1 MRIENINKSYLDK
14 VLAGEFV
21 DHLYHLGISST
32 DECLKEMKDLKAV
45 VMAGSGHRIER
56 MAKAWHEKNKNRGAF
71 FKFPKDERFSIFYSS
86 GVLFCSHG
94 MGMPS
99 TSIALHELMK
109 LVYYV
114 KKGSVQDI
122 EKIFWCRVGTSG
134 GLVEPGTVVVTTQAL
149 CANFK
154 PYSLFVLG
162 KEKKFNSDF
171 PLNTV
176 DGIVSASVNSKIPLI
191 TGKTVGAD
199 CFYIEQN
206 RADGAISFCN
216 DKEKIKWLK
225 KAEKFGV
232 KNIEMESPVV
242 AAFLNHWGFS
252 NFAVIC
258 CVLVN
263 RLKGDQIK
271 SSKEELD
278 SYSLNAETVLW
289 NYLNSL
295 LNSKN

>member
-1 MRIENINKSYLDK
+1 MDK
-14 VLAGEFV
+14 VLAGELV
-21 DHLYHLGISST
+21 DHLYHLGISSA
-32 DECLKEMKDLKAV
+32 DDCLKKMKDLKAV
-45 VMAGSGHRIER
+45 VMAGSGQRIAR
-56 MAKAWHEKNKNRGAF
+56 MANAWHENNKDGVF
-71 FKFPKDERFSIFYSS
+71 FKFPKDERFTIFYSS

-114 KKGSVQDI
+114 KKGSIQDI
-122 EKIFWCRVGTSG
+122 DKVFWCRVGTSG

-149 CANFK
+149 CPDLK
-154 PYSLFVLG
+154 PYRLFVLG
-162 KEKKFNSDF
+162 KEQKFDPNF
-171 PLNTV
+171 PIDTV
-176 DGIVSASVNSKIPLI
+176 EKIITANVNSKVPLI
-191 TGKTVGAD
+191 TGKTIGGD

-206 RADGAISFCN
+206 RIDGAISFCD
-216 DKEKIKWLK
+216 DKEKLKWLK
-225 KAEKFGV
+225 KIEKAGV

-258 CVLVN
+258 CILVN
-263 RLKGDQIK
+263 RTKGDQVK
-271 SSKEELD
+271 STKDELD
-278 SYSLNAETVLW
+278 RYSLNAEAVLW

-295 LNSKN
+295 